1 MAKSDFVEKTDEGFE
16 TQVDNFCNKIDGYAA
31 SLGVGAGQ
39 VTSIKDDRNMFKFLM
54 LMRES
59 YKTKTQDVTRYKNIL
74 RKGPTGTPLGV
85 VPFPPVFAA
94 SPAVVASNIED
105 RFRKLVAQIKASP
118 NYNDAIG
125 EDLGIVG
132 DENAVDPS
140 TLKPILIGALDAGR
154 PLIKWTKGTA
164 DSIDIYVERIAGAG
178 FTFLANDTQPD
189 YIDTFPIPDG
199 VTTAKWSYKAIYKIG
214 DEVVGSYSEPISI
227 TVTRQVV

>member
-1 MAKSDFVEKTDEGFE
+1 MAKIDFLERSDEGFE
-16 TQVDNFCNKIDGYAA
+16 TQLDNFCNKIDGYAA
-31 SLGVGAGQ
+31 TLGVGAAQ
-39 VTSIKDDRNMFKFLM
+39 IVSIKDDRNMFKYLM
-54 LMRES
+54 LMREA

-105 RFRKLVAQIKASP
+105 RFRKLVAFIKAAT

-125 EDLGIVG
+125 EDLGIIG
-132 DENAVDPS
+132 DENEVDPS

-154 PLIKWTKGTA
+154 PLIKWTKATA
-164 DSIDIYVERIAGAG
+164 TSIDIYVERVAGSG
-178 FTFLANDTQPD
+178 FSFLANDSQPD

-199 VTTAKWSYKAIYKIG
+199 VTSVVWKYKAIYKIG
-214 DEVVGSYSEPISI
+214 DEQVGMWSEAISI
-227 TVTRQVV
+227 TVTREVV